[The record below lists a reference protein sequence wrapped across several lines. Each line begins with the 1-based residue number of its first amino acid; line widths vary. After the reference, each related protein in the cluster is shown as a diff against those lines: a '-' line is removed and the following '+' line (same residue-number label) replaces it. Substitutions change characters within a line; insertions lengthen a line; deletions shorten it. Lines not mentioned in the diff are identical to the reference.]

1 MRRIFA
7 GNPFQS
13 FGAAD
18 WNALSPSVAK
28 HFPLGGV
35 SDRLSHDLNLYL
47 EFVFTDIRFT
57 RYCGAKPF
65 VHFNSQQDDLKM
77 NSVFNG

>member
-7 GNPFQS
+7 GNPFQG

-18 WNALSPSVAK
+18 WNDLSPSVVK

-47 EFVFTDIRFT
+47 EFVFIDISFT
-57 RYCGAKPF
+57 RYCRAKPIYTF
-65 VHFNSQQDDLKM
+65 KSQQDNLKM
-77 NSVFNG
+77 NSV